1 MGEMGFLPKEN
12 SRGESVNYWLE
23 FMEVCSDVLKV
34 DGDE

>member
-23 FMEVCSDVLKV
+23 VMEVCSDVLKV
-34 DGDE
+34 DGEE